1 MSRASRST
9 SPLVRSSLLLLAAL
23 PAPLAAQAVLAG
35 RTLSDSTKDP
45 LAGVEVVLEKPAS
58 RVATDAQGRFSIGE
72 IPWGVQTVIVRK
84 IGYRPVHLRL
94 TVAGDDTVEVDIPMK
109 AAAVELEPIEVTV
122 STVRRGMEDFAR
134 RRLTGFGRFYDAK
147 DLRRAGHRRLGD
159 FFTNVPGVRVLRGG
173 TRAVL
178 MSSRTNCRMAVVLDG
193 MPLTGTGSRR
203 ISQDIN
209 EFSLGQLDGIE
220 VYASVAETPV
230 ELTRAGG
237 GSCGTVVLWTRR
249 GG

>member
-9 SPLVRSSLLLLAAL
+9 STIVRLSLVLLAA
-23 PAPLAAQAVLAG
+23 PAPLAAQAVHTG

-45 LAGVEVVLEKPAS
+45 LAGVEVVLERPAS
-58 RVATDAQGRFSIGE
+58 RVATAAEGRFSLGR

-109 AAAVELEPIEVTV
+109 AAAVELEPIEVTA
-122 STVRRGMEDFAR
+122 STGRRGMEDFAR
-134 RRLTGFGRFYDAK
+134 RRLAGSGRFFDAK
-147 DLRRAGHRRLGD
+147 DLRRAEHRRLGD
-159 FFTNVPGVRVLRGG
+159 FLAGVRGVRVLGGG

-178 MSSRTNCRMAVVLDG
+178 VSSRNNCLMAVWLDG
-193 MPLTGTGSRR
+193 VPLTGAGSRR
-203 ISQDIN
+203 SPQDIN
-209 EFSLGQLDGIE
+209 EFSLSQLDGIE
-220 VYASVAETPV
+220 VYAGAAETPV
-230 ELTRAGG
+230 ELTGVGG
-237 GSCGTVVLWTRR
+237 SSCGTVVLWTRR